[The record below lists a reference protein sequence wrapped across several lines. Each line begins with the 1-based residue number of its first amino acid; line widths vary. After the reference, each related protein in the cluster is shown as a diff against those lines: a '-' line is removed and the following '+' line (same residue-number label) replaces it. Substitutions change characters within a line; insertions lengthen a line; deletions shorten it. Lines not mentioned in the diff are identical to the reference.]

1 MYYLRCEE
9 ILTT

>member
-1 MYYLRCEE
+1 MYHLKCEE